1 MGRITPTGFLPEDDP
16 GAFFV
21 VAQLPDG
28 ASVGRTS
35 ALAAEVEG
43 ILKTEPAIAD
53 YSTVIGLNF
62 IDNYS
67 QPNAGFFVV
76 TLKPFDQRTGREDS
90 ASAVIARLAQKFR
103 AVRAGNVVPIAPPP
117 IIGLGSGGGFSYVL
131 MDMGS
136 ADPKALGQAL
146 RGLTVAANQ
155 EPQLRRVFSTFS
167 DSAPSIYLD
176 IDRDK

>member
-1 MGRITPTGFLPEDDP
+1 
-16 GAFFV
+16 
-21 VAQLPDG
+21 
-28 ASVGRTS
+28 

-43 ILKTEPAIAD
+43 ILKTESAIAD

-76 TLKPFDQRTGREDS
+76 TLKPFDQRTSREES

-136 ADPKALGQAL
+136 ADPKALGHAL

-167 DSAPSIYLD
+167 
-176 IDRDK
+176 